1 MELFNIPPTY
11 HYGIRIIDGTI
22 MIPTK
27 SVAEKFDMRH
37 SNVMRACENARKHLS
52 DPDKHYHSAKF
63 NFGGKFNP
71 GYYVSR
77 GVFNII
83 TKRVKDVAKRNG
95 IDAYMRVLEES
106 EASEPVNYHESI
118 EVIEKPAETPE
129 KDATPGKTDAVEMLG
144 KVMNTVSAEQIMSL
158 LTGDITAMLKSI
170 NEKLEMIIKANFAD
184 VQNRTIRAIMPQTQP
199 IKVSNEPISVGELAK
214 VLNQTGINI
223 GEMRLFQWLR
233 EKEYLCAY
241 GSEYNLPRQK
251 YIEQG
256 IFIIKTSRVQLPTG
270 QVVEKNTTK
279 VTAKG
284 QEYFINKFVYQS
296 SQSR

>member
-1 MELFNIPPTY
+1 MDNLFNTPSY
-11 HYGIRIIDGTI
+11 HYNIRIIDKVV
-22 MIPTK
+22 MIPTTEI
-27 SVAEKFDMRH
+27 AELFGMRH

-52 DPDKHYHSAKF
+52 EPDKELHNARFSMS
-63 NFGGKFNP
+63 GKFNP

-77 GVFNII
+77 TVFNIV
-83 TKRVKDVAKRNG
+83 TKRANNINLKNA
-95 IDAYMRVLEES
+95 IDAYMRVLLES
-106 EASEPVNYHESI
+106 EETEPANRPESLPVNTPVKVAEPKPVADVEKLFARIDELERKLLRLSAI
-118 EVIEKPAETPE
+118 EEKLDFIISNGIRTADKPAPFTP
-129 KDATPGKTDAVEMLG
+129 P
-144 KVMNTVSAEQIMSL
+144 
-158 LTGDITAMLKSI
+158 
-170 NEKLEMIIKANFAD
+170 
-184 VQNRTIRAIMPQTQP
+184 TQQ

-251 YIEQG
+251 FIEQG
-256 IFIIKTSRVQLPTG
+256 LFTIKTSRVQLPTG
-270 QVVEKNTTK
+270 QVMEKNTTK

>member
-1 MELFNIPPTY
+1 MESLFNEVASNK
-11 HYGIRIIDGTI
+11 YGIKESNGVNYIS
-22 MIPTK
+22 
-27 SVAEKFDMRH
+27 SVKVAGMFAMRH
-37 SNVMRACENARKHLS
+37 SNVMRAIETAVGHIGKPELNSIR
-52 DPDKHYHSAKF
+52 SA
-63 NFGGKFNP
+63 
-71 GYYVSR
+71 YYANGR
-77 GVFNII
+77 TQKMYYITLDVFAII
-83 TKRVKDVAKRNG
+83 TKRAANKEMREAV
-95 IDAYMRVLEES
+95 IDEMTD
-106 EASEPVNYHESI
+106 ASPRRTESI
-118 EVIEKPAETPE
+118 PVIEK
-129 KDATPGKTDAVEMLG
+129 TDTVEILG
-144 KVMNTVSAEQIMSL
+144 KVADAVSDEKILSL
-158 LTGDITAMLKSI
+158 LTGDIAAMLKSI
-170 NEKLEMIIKANFAD
+170 NEKLDLLIKAQSACEESRRIT
-184 VQNRTIRAIMPQTQP
+184 VPQTQP

-251 YIEQG
+251 FIEQG
-256 IFIIKTSRVQLPTG
+256 LFVIKTSRVQLPTG